1 MNADEFL
8 KQGRLDDALQSLQEQ
23 VRAEPSEARHRIFLF
38 QLMCVVGQ
46 WERAIKQLRL
56 CGQLDPSA
64 LAMVH
69 TYSDA
74 VQCEVLRKQ
83 VFKGERS
90 PLVFGEPQQWLA
102 ELSEALRLDGQGDSA
117 AAGALR
123 MEVFDKASGTSGRID
138 GEPFEWIAD
147 GDSRLGPVL
156 EAVVR
161 GSYYWIPF
169 DRIALIRIEA
179 PSDLRDLVWTP
190 AFFTWANGGETPG
203 LIPTRYA
210 DTADAGQDDQFRLA
224 RRTEWRQLDGDTYA
238 GVGQRM
244 LLTNTGEFPLL
255 EIREITLDTA
265 IESDDGSCT
274 VKG

>member
-265 IESDDGSCT
+265 IESDDGSST
-274 VKG
+274 VEG